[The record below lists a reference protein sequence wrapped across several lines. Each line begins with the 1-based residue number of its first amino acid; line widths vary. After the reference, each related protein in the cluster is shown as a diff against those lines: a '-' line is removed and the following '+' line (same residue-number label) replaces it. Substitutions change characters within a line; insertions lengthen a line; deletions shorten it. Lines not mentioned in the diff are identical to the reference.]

1 MIEHTADRP
10 SWNCRACAKP
20 WPCDPARQAMAAQ
33 FIGYPSV
40 LRIYLA
46 AQLAD
51 ACDDIPDV
59 TAEELYDRFMA
70 WPSG

>member
-1 MIEHTADRP
+1 
-10 SWNCRACAKP
+10 
-20 WPCDPARQAMAAQ
+20 MAAQ
-33 FIGYPSV
+33 FVGYPSV

-51 ACDDIPDV
+51 ACDDIPEV